1 MIRYSYKR
9 EVDASQIDEIYNE
22 GGWVK
27 KSNANSIKHLS
38 NMFKNSD
45 FIVSAWDGKKLIG
58 IVRALTDKYENG
70 FILGLMVRK
79 SYRGRGIGTNLL
91 KKCISKYPKIEWFIF
106 TSNKKA
112 EKLYKSLG
120 FKYCKEILLNKK

>member
-1 MIRYSYKR
+1 MIKYSYKKD
-9 EVDASQIDEIYNE
+9 VDARQINEIYHE

-38 NMFKNSD
+38 NMFKSSD
-45 FIVSAWDGKKLIG
+45 FIVSAWDGKKLVG
-58 IVRALTDKYENG
+58 IVRVLTDKFENG

-79 SYRGRGIGTNLL
+79 SYRGQGIGTNLL
-91 KKCISKYPKIEWFIF
+91 KKCIAKYPKIKWFIF